1 MRIAQ
6 GTAITHKITD
16 KRIKIFE
23 NDTESRI
30 IELPKTDS
38 DDEKCVDLIP
48 ITVSRTKFLRIER
61 QKQIAEQAKLDEKQR
76 KDEAARLAH
85 EKAIAD
91 YYNMD
96 KLAGDASKHDP
107 NDTTNRPTSIY
118 STNSV
123 KIVKCPKNFKHFTLN
138 LMDVDDEQARDE
150 DVADLP
156 YPKTKAKNVI
166 AVKCK
171 LKPNQPLNKS
181 KTQAN
186 KVSEM
191 DVDATNSSGQAH
203 EVATTVD
210 RTAVADDNV
219 ATTPSKTKIAA
230 KKKDKTPPTK
240 SKPIESQFFNS
251 INSRHVLLLLRNELH
266 FHGSLH
272 VKLIAGKVTAFGYQ
286 LQHNKT
292 VTLHSPR
299 GHGFINLITAPS
311 RLSDQQQYAQALD
324 TLAADFYA
332 QDIAYVK
339 TQMKCASDAILIL
352 EREQTNKGVNMIDR
366 YMRETMFPNI
376 NAFNNDSPF
385 YSSEF
390 VLHCKFFT
398 EPDNGLVHNEQW
410 STIALHNTTKL
421 VAIGGKGVGKSTFI
435 RYLINANIGK
445 FPKFLFI
452 DLDIGQPELFV
463 PQTVSA
469 TVVTEPILGPG
480 YLKNVKPSKAV
491 LFGDI
496 NVLPNPIK
504 YLRCVLDIFE
514 FCASTSELSSI
525 PWIINTMGY
534 SRGFGSELIACIL
547 KIVQPTD
554 VVQIQSR
561 MNADNFVQIMNANVV
576 NAFKFNVFEREMASM
591 EVAPCHY
598 KMHTF
603 DAMSGKSG
611 RKHVDMTA
619 KDLRYAM
626 ILAKLGNCL
635 KYNTDWLT
643 SVKPFE

>member
-1 MRIAQ
+1 M
-6 GTAITHKITD
+6 
-16 KRIKIFE
+16 
-23 NDTESRI
+23 
-30 IELPKTDS
+30 
-38 DDEKCVDLIP
+38 
-48 ITVSRTKFLRIER
+48 SRTKFLRIER
-61 QKQIAEQAKLDEKQR
+61 QKQIAEQAKLDEKQKR
-76 KDEAARLAH
+76 DEMARLAH
-85 EKAIAD
+85 EKAVFD

-96 KLAGDASKHDP
+96 NSSSIRSKPGTNDALNHP
-107 NDTTNRPTSIY
+107 TTNHFS
-118 STNSV
+118 NSV
-123 KIVKCPKNFKHFTLN
+123 TIVKCPKNFKHMTIN
-138 LMDVDDEQARDE
+138 LMDVDNADDE
-150 DVADLP
+150 DVFNGP
-156 YPKTKAKNVI
+156 YPKTKAKNV
-166 AVKCK
+166 VSVQCNS
-171 LKPNQPLNKS
+171 KPE
-181 KTQAN
+181 
-186 KVSEM
+186 KVSKKPKTHTDKM
-191 DVDATNSSGQAH
+191 DVEPTNSSAQRDTPARVVKQPVVID
-203 EVATTVD
+203 ENATTTSK
-210 RTAVADDNV
+210 TAVA
-219 ATTPSKTKIAA
+219 SQ
-230 KKKDKTPPTK
+230 KKDKTPPTK
-240 SKPIESQFFNS
+240 SKPIESKFFNS

-272 VKLIAGKVTAFGYQ
+272 VKLIAGKVTAFGYE
-286 LQHNKT
+286 LQPNKT

-299 GHGFINLITAPS
+299 GHGFINLITVPS
-311 RLSDQQQYAQALD
+311 RLADQKHFSHALD
-324 TLAADFYA
+324 SLSADFYS
-332 QDIAYVK
+332 QDIECVK
-339 TQMKCASDAILIL
+339 TQMRCTSDAILLL

-410 STIALHNTTKL
+410 STIALHKNTKL

-435 RYLINANIGK
+435 RYLINSNIGK

-463 PQTVSA
+463 PQTLSA

-504 YLRCVLDIFE
+504 YLRCVLEIIE
-514 FCASTSELSSI
+514 FCSSTPELSNI

-534 SRGFGSELIACIL
+534 SRGFGGELIACIL
-547 KIVQPTD
+547 KILRPSD
-554 VVQIQSR
+554 VVQIQSQMYADNFMQI
-561 MNADNFVQIMNANVV
+561 MNADNV
-576 NAFKFNVFEREMASM
+576 NAFKFNVFEREMANM
-591 EVAPCHY
+591 EAAHCHY
-598 KMHTF
+598 RMHTF
-603 DAMSGKSG
+603 EAMRGITG
-611 RKHVDMTA
+611 RKQVDMTA
-619 KDLRYAM
+619 KDLRYTM